1 MVIFKSSVLS
11 YSFKL
16 RGIDTD
22 YLCEL
27 PKLASLKKSLFS
39 VHVFWSIQHPN
50 FPTFKFKF
58 SVLCY
63 TYTRARHATCFAW
76 LHNKTGNSRA
86 AWWDRRWIIPPARVA
101 LRFESR
107 RSFSPPNSLKIK
119 IWGVKMKFVGVIFLW
134 LCKVTKITIKHTWAA
149 PPHIYRGKVY
159 VYRYYYVNCDW
170 W

>member
-1 MVIFKSSVLS
+1 MVIFKSSFLS

-58 SVLCY
+58 SVIY
-63 TYTRARHATCFAW
+63 AIPIHAWHATCFAW
-76 LHNKTGNSRA
+76 LHNKTGNPV
-86 AWWDRRWIIPPARVA
+86 PPAQSCGR
-101 LRFESR
+101 LYKRCL
-107 RSFSPPNSLKIK
+107 FSPDKEITGYRIWIYLDINNTTQGSQSRLAGGGQITHSTPKLPKTICCSSTPNAAKIK
-119 IWGVKMKFVGVIFLW
+119 LS
-134 LCKVTKITIKHTWAA
+134 TITA
-149 PPHIYRGKVY
+149 
-159 VYRYYYVNCDW
+159 
-170 W
+170 